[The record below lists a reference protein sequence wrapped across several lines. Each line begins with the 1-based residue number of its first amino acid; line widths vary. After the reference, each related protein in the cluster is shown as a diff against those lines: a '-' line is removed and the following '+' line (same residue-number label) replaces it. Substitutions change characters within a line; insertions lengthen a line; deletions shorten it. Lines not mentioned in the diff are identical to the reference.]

1 MRSKGKRVCEKH
13 CRVGRKIVIA
23 EREVEGGERGAGG
36 HGCCGCGGAA
46 TVCAV

>member
-1 MRSKGKRVCEKH
+1 MVS
-13 CRVGRKIVIA
+13 RKIAMA

-36 HGCCGCGGAA
+36 HGCRGRGGAA